1 MEAAISLKTRYIF
14 TGQHGAAYQ
23 RTVTFIGSPVLL
35 NGRET
40 WSLTLRERKRRE
52 EHRLRVHENRVLRK
66 ICESERNRVVGGWKN
81 YNENL
86 HNLYSLP
93 FIISVIK

>member
-23 RTVTFIGSPVLL
+23 RTVTFIGSPVPL

-40 WSLTLRERKRRE
+40 WSFTLRERKGRE
-52 EHRLRVHENRVLRK
+52 EHKLRAPENRVLRK
-66 ICESERNRVVGGWKN
+66 ICEPKRDKAVGGWRKSTMRN
-81 YNENL
+81 
-86 HNLYSLP
+86 S
-93 FIISVIK
+93 IICTIHQL